1 MKWNGRPL
9 GRRLRYTGK
18 TRREGS
24 VGKIY
29 MNVQDHELVPKHE
42 VLTPQERKEVLETL
56 GVDKDQ
62 LPQIKETD
70 PMSKA
75 IGAKKGDVLRI
86 IRKSPTAGQSVYY
99 RTVIKG

>member
-1 MKWNGRPL
+1 
-9 GRRLRYTGK
+9 
-18 TRREGS
+18 
-24 VGKIY
+24 

-42 VLTPQERKEVLETL
+42 VLTQQERKEVLETL

-70 PMSKA
+70 PMSKV
-75 IGAKKGDVLRI
+75 IGAKPGDVVRI
-86 IRKSPTAGQSVYY
+86 VRKSPTAGQTVYY